1 MNWFDIIVLLVLLG
15 AFIRGMQKGLTMQL
29 AGLVAIIIGAIFA
42 GKTAD
47 IILPFLL
54 KTVNISANI
63 AAVVSYVLAFV
74 IIVFGIK
81 FIGKMLHSLFEVLH
95 LSFLNKTLGAIVG
108 VISASVVLSILVNL
122 AVMLD
127 PDEELVTK
135 DLKRD
140 TFFYSKLQMVV
151 PTIVPY
157 LKKEVWEKYIPE
169 QFKLDGEENENKE
182 EEEVFSRDSKS
193 NQLKL

>member
-1 MNWFDIIVLLVLLG
+1 MSWFDIIVLLILLG

-42 GKTAD
+42 GKAAD

-54 KTVNISANI
+54 NSVNISANI
-63 AAVVSYVLAFV
+63 AAVISYVLAFT
-74 IIVFGIK
+74 IIVFAIK
-81 FIGKMLHSLFEVLH
+81 FIGKMLHSLFEALH
-95 LSFLNKTLGAIVG
+95 LSFLNKTLGAFVG
-108 VISASVVLSILVNL
+108 VITASVVLSILINL

-127 PDEELVTK
+127 PEEELVTSN
-135 DLKRD
+135 LKRE
-140 TFFYSKLQMVV
+140 TFFYSKIQMVV

-169 QFKLDGEENENKE
+169 QLKLDE
-182 EEEVFSRDSKS
+182 EEQEAIEKEDPSMLSKS
-193 NQLKL
+193 RQLKL

>member
-1 MNWFDIIVLLVLLG
+1 MSWFDIIILLILLG
-15 AFIRGMQKGLTMQL
+15 AFIRGIQKGLTMQL

-42 GKTAD
+42 GKAAD

-54 KTVNISANI
+54 RTVNISANI
-63 AAVVSYVLAFV
+63 AVVTSYILAFV

-81 FIGKMLHSLFEVLH
+81 FIGKMLHSLFEALH
-95 LSFLNKTLGAIVG
+95 LSFLNKILGAIVG
-108 VISASVVLSILVNL
+108 VISASVVLSILLNL

-127 PDEELVTK
+127 PEEDLVTR

-140 TFFYSKLQMVV
+140 TFFYSKIQVVV

-169 QFKLDGEENENKE
+169 QLKLDEEKRKE
-182 EEEVFSRDSKS
+182 KDDEEPSMLSLSK
-193 NQLKL
+193 QLKL

>member
-1 MNWFDIIVLLVLLG
+1 MSWFDIIVLLILLG

-42 GKTAD
+42 GKAAD

-54 KTVNISANI
+54 NSVNISANI
-63 AAVVSYVLAFV
+63 AAVISYVLAFT
-74 IIVFGIK
+74 IIVFAIK
-81 FIGKMLHSLFEVLH
+81 FIGKMLHSLFEALH
-95 LSFLNKTLGAIVG
+95 LSFLNKTLGAFVG
-108 VISASVVLSILVNL
+108 VITASVVLSILINL

-127 PDEELVTK
+127 PEEELVTSN
-135 DLKRD
+135 LKRE
-140 TFFYSKLQMVV
+140 TFFYSKIQMVV

-169 QFKLDGEENENKE
+169 HIKLDE
-182 EEEVFSRDSKS
+182 EEREAIEEDSLMLYKSR
-193 NQLKL
+193 QLKL